1 MIPSIPA
8 GCSKLCIMCYVF
20 VGQVLALFLCKNI
33 NLHILFTAL
42 KLRIRTKVYKGL
54 HVVVYRLV
62 LISVI
67 VSLDTITIGLFGIK
81 VTTRSLPL

>member
-1 MIPSIPA
+1 MLLLSRRHSTQLLMIPSILA
-8 GCSKLCIMCYVF
+8 GCSKLCIMCYVL

-54 HVVVYRLV
+54 PLRLLV
-62 LISVI
+62 HNE
-67 VSLDTITIGLFGIK
+67 
-81 VTTRSLPL
+81 